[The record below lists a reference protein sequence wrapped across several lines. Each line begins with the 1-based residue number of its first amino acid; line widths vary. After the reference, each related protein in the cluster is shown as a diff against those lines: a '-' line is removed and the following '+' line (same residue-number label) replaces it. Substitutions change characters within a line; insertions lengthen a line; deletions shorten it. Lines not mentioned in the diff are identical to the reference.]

1 MESRL
6 YMKLTIANRVKD
18 LRIARGW
25 TQEQLAQAAGVSR
38 QSINSIE
45 RNRYVPSL
53 ELALTFARVFD
64 CPTDEIFQ
72 LENPN
77 MTHPVLN
84 RIPFFGKFVDER
96 FLEHRRRSTSLMG
109 IVGALIAVVLFE
121 YRFFHDR
128 FISWDL
134 LAVLA
139 SMVAVKM
146 GLMLW
151 YRFNG

>member
-1 MESRL
+1 
-6 YMKLTIANRVKD
+6 
-18 LRIARGW
+18 
-25 TQEQLAQAAGVSR
+25 
-38 QSINSIE
+38 
-45 RNRYVPSL
+45 
-53 ELALTFARVFD
+53 
-64 CPTDEIFQ
+64 
-72 LENPN
+72 
-77 MTHPVLN
+77 MTHPIFS

-109 IVGALIAVVLFE
+109 IVGALIAVLLFE
-121 YRFFHDR
+121 CRFFHDR

-134 LAVLA
+134 LAVLV